1 MSPVKTEPGAPHSK
15 NASAFVTTRWTRVVR
30 ARGES
35 DDARMAL
42 SELCETYYAPVRGF
56 ILAWTCNADKA
67 DDLTQ
72 EFFAR
77 ALKGGAFD
85 NAAQGRG
92 RFRSFLL
99 GSVKHFLSD
108 MRDREGA
115 AKRGGGKAHESIDSG
130 TDTSP
135 GIELPAN
142 AAMAPDRIF
151 DRNWAMTL
159 LDLALQRLAREM
171 EAEEKADQF
180 ETLKPWLIGEV
191 GNVSQADAAVALGMS
206 EGAVKVAVHRMRKRF
221 RDCVKKEIA
230 QTLDDGQDVD
240 AELKCLLEAVSA

>member
-1 MSPVKTEPGAPHSK
+1 MTDDAR
-15 NASAFVTTRWTRVVR
+15 NFVTTRWTRVVR
-30 ARGES
+30 AKGES

-56 ILAWTCNADKA
+56 IQAWTRNADKS

-77 ALKGGAFD
+77 VLKGGAFA
-85 NAAQGRG
+85 NAAKGRG
-92 RFRSFLL
+92 KFRSFLL

-115 AKRGGGKAHESIDSG
+115 AKRGGGKAHESIDGG

-135 GIELPAN
+135 GVQPAAD
-142 AAMAPDRIF
+142 AAMAPDRSF

-159 LDLALQRLAREM
+159 LDLALQRLAKEM
-171 EAEEKADQF
+171 EAEAKADQF
-180 ETLKPWLIGEV
+180 ETLKPWLTGEV
-191 GNVSQADAAVALGMS
+191 GSLSQADAAVRLGMS

-221 RDCVKKEIA
+221 RECVKKEIG
-230 QTLDDGQDVD
+230 QTLEEGQDVD
-240 AELKCLLEAVSA
+240 AELKCLLEAVSG